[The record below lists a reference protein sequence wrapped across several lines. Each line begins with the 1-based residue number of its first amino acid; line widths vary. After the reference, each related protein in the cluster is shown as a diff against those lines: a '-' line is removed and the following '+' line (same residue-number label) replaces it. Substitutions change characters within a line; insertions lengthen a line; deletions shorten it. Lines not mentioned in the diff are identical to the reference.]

1 MSPETLLLD
10 KSVEKAGRAARK
22 TLEATLVD
30 SVSLNEDI
38 TPPRIRHRPWEPVR
52 PSDVFSE
59 GEGSEEVGGAVQIM
73 FDAGSATE
81 RRTTPLRQS
90 LEALSELRSGAA
102 EVDWLEAAVV
112 LKRDVVR
119 LRDTNYSR
127 HAAVL
132 LALADALTFT
142 EPAEVPSTDDAKPFF
157 SHALG
162 LLSEPY
168 ISEASE
174 EEFLGELL
182 LAGWNLAPSEE
193 QALELVD

>member
-10 KSVEKAGRAARK
+10 RIEEKGAAPSRKSTEPMSEDA
-22 TLEATLVD
+22 VD
-30 SVSLNEDI
+30 LTEDT
-38 TPPRIRHRPWEPVR
+38 TPPRVGHQPWTLVR
-52 PSDVFSE
+52 QASDLAE
-59 GEGSEEVGGAVQIM
+59 GETNDKS
-73 FDAGSATE
+73 GSAVRIVFDE
-81 RRTTPLRQS
+81 RPHVGRSGTSLRAS
-90 LEALSELRSGAA
+90 LEALSELRADA
-102 EVDWLEAAVV
+102 QTIDWLEVAVV
-112 LKRDVVR
+112 LKRDVAR
-119 LRDTNYSR
+119 LHDSNFSR

-142 EPAEVPSTDDAKPFF
+142 DPAEVSAVEGRETLR
-157 SHALG
+157 HALG

-182 LAGWNLAPSEE
+182 MAGWNLAPSEE